1 MQLGIYGR
9 KITMKKTWTKFAL
22 PIVVLI
28 IGFGAMQAITASAEK
43 DENKEAVDTRPTV
56 KVENIQSA
64 DYPVLITSF
73 GEVNPLESTLI
84 SSQVAGE
91 VTGWNENFVAGG
103 LVLRGEIL
111 FSIEKDTYEAALL
124 QAEANLSSA
133 QALLIEEQARANVA
147 KQEAK
152 NLPNNKV
159 SDLYLRIPQVLSAEA
174 AVKSAQA
181 RLKIA
186 QRDLANCE
194 IKAPYDA
201 LVINRNVGVGQY
213 VNQGAQ
219 VAVLNNV
226 EKAEIIFPIA
236 GFDNAFLPLS
246 VAGTPVTIVTKGF
259 DAISREGVIARD
271 LGVID
276 QATRMSQLVVRIDD
290 PYGIKNGLVALKYGS
305 YVEVQ
310 FIGRTLQ
317 QVYRLPQE
325 LVTNRT
331 VWIVDEDNK
340 LEPRKVDIIREEG
353 AYFLI
358 GDGLNNNDKIV
369 ITLPEYPQKG
379 MEVKMAQSG
388 SGSPIDDA
396 LAIKKSS

>member
-9 KITMKKTWTKFAL
+9 KIIMKKTWTKFAL

-379 MEVKMAQSG
+379 MEVKMAQPSA
-388 SGSPIDDA
+388 GSPVDDA

>member
-1 MQLGIYGR
+1 
-9 KITMKKTWTKFAL
+9 MKTNWKKFAL
-22 PIVVLI
+22 PFVVLLV
-28 IGFGAMQAITASAEK
+28 GVGAVKAINASAEK
-43 DENKEAVDTRPTV
+43 EEDKQAVDTRPTV
-56 KVENIQSA
+56 KVESIESA
-64 DYPVLITSF
+64 DYQVLITSF
-73 GEVNPLESTLI
+73 GEVTPLESTAI

-91 VTGWNENFVAGG
+91 VTAWNENFVAGG
-103 LVLRGEIL
+103 LVLRGETL

-133 QALLIEEQARANVA
+133 QSLLIEEQARANVA

-159 SDLYLRIPQVLSAEA
+159 SDLYLRKPQVLSAEA

-186 QRDLANCE
+186 QRDLDNCE

-201 LVINRNVGVGQY
+201 LVISRNVGVGQY

-226 EKAEIIFPIA
+226 EKAEIVFPIA
-236 GFDNAFLPLS
+236 GFDNAFLPND
-246 VAGTPVTIVTKGF
+246 VAGTPAIITTKGF
-259 DAISREGVIARD
+259 DAITRKGAIARD
-271 LGVID
+271 LGVVD
-276 QATRMSQLVVRIDD
+276 QATRMSQLVIRIDD
-290 PYGIKNGLVALKYGS
+290 PYGIKSNVQPLKYGS

-310 FIGRTLQ
+310 FVGKTLP

-331 VWIVDEDNK
+331 VWIVNQDNK
-340 LEPRKVDIIREEG
+340 LEPRKVDIVREEG

-358 GDGLNNNDKIV
+358 SEGLSNTDKIV
-369 ITLPEYPQKG
+369 VTLPEYPQKG
-379 MEVKMAQSG
+379 MEVKTAKPKPAS
-388 SGSPIDDA
+388 DDSS
-396 LAIKKSS
+396 LSVKKS

>member
-1 MQLGIYGR
+1 
-9 KITMKKTWTKFAL
+9 MKNTWTKIAL

-28 IGFGAMQAITASAEK
+28 VGVGAMYTITVSAAK

-56 KVENIQSA
+56 KVESIQST

-73 GEVNPLESTLI
+73 GEVTPLESTLI

-133 QALLIEEQARANVA
+133 QALLIEEEARANVA

-194 IKAPYDA
+194 ITAPYDA

-236 GFDNAFLPLS
+236 GFDNAFLPS
-246 VAGTPVTIVTKGF
+246 NVAGTPVTISTKGF

-276 QATRMSQLVVRIDD
+276 QATRMSQLVVRIYD
-290 PYGIKNGLVALKYGS
+290 PYGIKNGLAPLKYGS

-331 VWIVDEDNK
+331 VWIVDQDNK

-379 MEVKMAQSG
+379 MEVKMAQPSSG
-388 SGSPIDDA
+388 SSNDDV

>member
-1 MQLGIYGR
+1 
-9 KITMKKTWTKFAL
+9 MKNTWTKIAL

-28 IGFGAMQAITASAEK
+28 VGVGAMYTITVSAAK

-56 KVENIQSA
+56 KVESIQST

-73 GEVNPLESTLI
+73 GEVTPLESTLI

-194 IKAPYDA
+194 ITAPYDA

-236 GFDNAFLPLS
+236 GFDNAFLPS
-246 VAGTPVTIVTKGF
+246 NVAGTPVTISTKGF
-259 DAISREGVIARD
+259 DAISREGLIARD

-276 QATRMSQLVVRIDD
+276 QATRMSQLVVRIYD
-290 PYGIKNGLVALKYGS
+290 PYGIKNGLAPLKYGS

-331 VWIVDEDNK
+331 VWIVDQDNK

-379 MEVKMAQSG
+379 MEVKMAQPSSG
-388 SGSPIDDA
+388 SSNDDV

>member
-1 MQLGIYGR
+1 
-9 KITMKKTWTKFAL
+9 MKNTWTKIAL

-28 IGFGAMQAITASAEK
+28 VGVGAMYTITVSAAK

-56 KVENIQSA
+56 KVESIQST

-73 GEVNPLESTLI
+73 GEVTPLESTLI

-133 QALLIEEQARANVA
+133 QALLIEEEARANVA

-236 GFDNAFLPLS
+236 GFDNAFLPS
-246 VAGTPVTIVTKGF
+246 NVAGTPVTISTKGF

-276 QATRMSQLVVRIDD
+276 QATRMSQLVVRIYD
-290 PYGIKNGLVALKYGS
+290 PYGIKNGLAPLKYGS

-331 VWIVDEDNK
+331 VWIVDQDNK

-379 MEVKMAQSG
+379 MEVKMAQPSSG
-388 SGSPIDDA
+388 SSNDDV

>member
-1 MQLGIYGR
+1 
-9 KITMKKTWTKFAL
+9 MKNTWTKIAL

-28 IGFGAMQAITASAEK
+28 VGVGAMYTITVSAAK

-56 KVENIQSA
+56 KVESIQST

-73 GEVNPLESTLI
+73 GEVTPLESTLI

-194 IKAPYDA
+194 ITAPYDA

-236 GFDNAFLPLS
+236 GFDNAFLPS
-246 VAGTPVTIVTKGF
+246 NVAGTPVTISTKGF

-276 QATRMSQLVVRIDD
+276 QATRMSQLVVRIYD
-290 PYGIKNGLVALKYGS
+290 PYGIKNGLAPLKYGS

-331 VWIVDEDNK
+331 VWIVDQDNK

-379 MEVKMAQSG
+379 MEVKMAQPSSG
-388 SGSPIDDA
+388 SSNDDV